1 MNMNK
6 SLTAVAVAGVIAM
19 PMSQAQAQPE
29 GWYGFIAAGI
39 ESSSISSTRANAIG
53 VTSGGSAVDQ
63 ASLAV
68 TTDGSVL
75 SVTTGGSAVTGLRGG
90 AAIFHTN
97 RGDDGEGNTG
107 MSDIAESR
115 FGFGGSEDLGGGLE
129 AMYGFEFGL
138 RTSGVGG
145 GSVNQG
151 VTVQNRLSYLGLAG
165 DFGSITI
172 GQQWGTL
179 YEFMGWN
186 TYRNVGHGLGA
197 WYYHTGTFNQNAY
210 GLRVSNSVQYTYGGG
225 GYSDDPFTFR
235 VEGVFDDTTYTST
248 GGDTDSKF
256 LDSLSIAGAGTFDVG
271 AGSLTINALFQSEQ
285 GTNGADNTFDTFG
298 IGGRFASG
306 PFVAGVTYLQSDI
319 DSGGVDG
326 DPSSLHLMGQ
336 MDFGNGLTGRLNFG
350 MVDGDDI
357 VGFDDMDSNVSVA
370 LEQALSSRTFVDV
383 EYETVDYDNIGDESV
398 FYAGLRHTF

>member
-39 ESSSISSTRANAIG
+39 ESSSISSTRAAG
-53 VTSGGSAVDQ
+53 ARFTAGGT
-63 ASLAV
+63 LAV
-68 TTDGSVL
+68 STDGSAL
-75 SVTTGGSAVTGLRGG
+75 SGLTPVADSSGNVFG
-90 AAIFHTN
+90 PAAMFHTN
-97 RGDDGEGNTG
+97 TGDDGEGNTG

-115 FGFGGSEDLGGGLE
+115 FGFGGSEDLGNGLE

-138 RTSGVGG
+138 STSAFPGG
-145 GSVNQG
+145 GSVNQS
-151 VTVQNRLSYLGLAG
+151 VNIRNRLSYLGISG

-186 TYRNVGHGLGA
+186 IGRSVGHGYGA
-197 WYYHTGTFNQNAY
+197 WYYHTGIFNQNAY

-256 LDSLSIAGAGTFDVG
+256 LDSLSLAAAGTFDVG
-271 AGSLTINALFQSEQ
+271 AGAITINGLYQSEQ
-285 GTNGADNTFDTFG
+285 GTDGADNTLDTLG
-298 IGGRFASG
+298 LGGRYAMG
-306 PFVAGVTYLQSDI
+306 PLVVGLTYLQTDI
-319 DSGGVDG
+319 DSGGVDQE
-326 DPSSLHLMGQ
+326 PTSVHLMGQ
-336 MDFGNGLTGRLNFG
+336 YDFGNGFTGRLAAG
-350 MVDGDDI
+350 TVDGDDVI
-357 VGFDDMDSNVSVA
+357 DDLDTNIAVS

-383 EYETVDYDNIGDESV
+383 EYETIDYDNIGDESV